1 MSLKDLK
8 EKIVNEIP
16 LTSIVGHYIPVTRKG
31 TASLAVCP
39 FHDDHKPSMHV
50 TNEKRMYKCF
60 ACGAGGNAIDF
71 VVNYK
76 NLDFIDA
83 LKEICDHQGINYDD
97 YYQKKEKP
105 PKLLMAEKILTK
117 SSKLYC
123 KLAETGTYEKYDEFI
138 KNRGLSHDIAKTYN
152 LGYAPNDSKLS
163 GYLNSIPSQKERDF
177 ALGVAME
184 LGLIRLD
191 KNDGKSHYDTFRD
204 RIIFPIWDQ
213 FGQVVGYTSRAVFDY
228 QKAKYMNSRESF
240 IFNKKHI
247 VYGLHLAKSSIRSK
261 DAVILVEGNMDQIAL
276 FNKGFTN
283 SVAVQGVALGETSL
297 RNLKSMTTN
306 FYLCL
311 DNDNAG
317 WSAGERINKQC
328 LEAGL
333 QPRFIDISPHKDPD
347 DFLVEEGSIEF
358 QKRIDSATTFVDAQ
372 LDKLFP
378 EKLPELLDSQLQ
390 LLNKCF
396 AVLAPMG
403 EGLAATERA
412 AQLAKKIGLSSDS
425 AQIISNYKQFLKG
438 EKPTQVAPPPRD
450 EEDMGLMTEMYHVDE
465 YPMDDHQILHGEETI
480 LNSQALS
487 KIETT
492 LMTEIIKHPECLTSD
507 KIGELLDFVS
517 SNEVKKY
524 ITKLKE
530 IIYEIDE
537 NEFVSIVSNL
547 TENGEFSSQLK
558 DTIFQALKSYRPVP
572 LDEAVVSKIIFDINK
587 KLQEL
592 ELKLLKDEI
601 KERRKACTTNEE
613 INELMKELLGV
624 EKKLVAIKSLRH
636 K

>member
-8 EKIVNEIP
+8 EKIINEIA
-16 LTSIVGHYIPVTRKG
+16 LTSVVGHYIPITRKG
-31 TASLAVCP
+31 TTSLAVCP

-50 TNEKRMYKCF
+50 TNEKRFYKCF

-76 NLDFIDA
+76 NLDFVEA
-83 LKEICDHQGINYDD
+83 LKEICDHQGINFDD

-117 SSKLYC
+117 SSQLYR
-123 KLAETGTYEKYDEFI
+123 KLAETKAYEKYEEFI
-138 KNRGLSHDIAKTYN
+138 KKRGLSNDIAKTYS
-152 LGYAPNDSKLS
+152 LGYAPKDSKLTS
-163 GYLNSIPSQKERDF
+163 YLSSIPNEKERSF
-177 ALGVAME
+177 ALDIAKE
-184 LGLIRLD
+184 LGLIKVD
-191 KNDGKSHYDTFRD
+191 KNDNKSHYDTFRD

-247 VYGLHLAKSSIRSK
+247 LYGLHLAKSSIRSK

-311 DNDNAG
+311 DNDQAG
-317 WSAGERINKQC
+317 WNASERIHKQC
-328 LEAGL
+328 VEAGITPKFVDL
-333 QPRFIDISPHKDPD
+333 NPHKDPD
-347 DFLVEEGSIEF
+347 DFLQAEGSIEL
-358 QKRIDSATTFVDAQ
+358 QKRIEGAKSFIDAQIDKIFPSTLPEVLDAQ
-372 LDKLFP
+372 LA
-378 EKLPELLDSQLQ
+378 
-390 LLNKCF
+390 LLNHCF
-396 AVLAPMG
+396 AILAPMG
-403 EGLAATERA
+403 ESLEATERA
-412 AQLAKKIGLSSDS
+412 AQLAKRIGLSSQPD
-425 AQIISNYKQFLKG
+425 QIINNYKQFLKN
-438 EKPTQVAPPPRD
+438 EPQSFPNSPKEIDDP
-450 EEDMGLMTEMYHVDE
+450 GLMTEMYHVDE
-465 YPMDDHQILHGEETI
+465 YEMDESYLQYQEEE
-480 LNSQALS
+480 LLSASALS

-492 LMTEIIKHPECLTSD
+492 LLSEIIKHPECLTSD

-530 IIYEIDE
+530 IFYEIDE
-537 NEFVSIVSNL
+537 NEFVSIVSSL
-547 TENGEFSSQLK
+547 SENGSFSTQLK
-558 DTIFQALKSYRPVP
+558 DTISSALKNYRPVA
-572 LDEAVVSKIIFDINK
+572 LDENKVSQIVFDINK
-587 KLQEL
+587 KLQEQK
-592 ELKLLKDEI
+592 LKLLIEEYKMRI
-601 KERRKACTTNEE
+601 KACATKEE
-613 INELMKELLGV
+613 SVELMNLFSKAQQDL
-624 EKKLVAIKSLRH
+624 KKVKDLRH